1 MRVGE
6 SVAMRADEI
15 DMTGEVWLFN
25 PQKHKTAW
33 RGHKRTIAI
42 GPRGQ
47 EIIRRNLKAQTG
59 AVLFSPA
66 EQEAMIAA
74 QKRAARKTKVPPSQE
89 NRKKARPK
97 KKPGEQFT
105 RATST
110 RPSSEPASVLAFR
123 SGIRTNSGI
132 PRPLK

>member
-1 MRVGE
+1 MQPH
-6 SVAMRADEI
+6 EI

-89 NRKKARPK
+89 NRKKARPR

-105 RATST
+105 PGDINQA
-110 RPSSEPASVLAFR
+110 
-123 SGIRTNSGI
+123 
-132 PRPLK
+132 